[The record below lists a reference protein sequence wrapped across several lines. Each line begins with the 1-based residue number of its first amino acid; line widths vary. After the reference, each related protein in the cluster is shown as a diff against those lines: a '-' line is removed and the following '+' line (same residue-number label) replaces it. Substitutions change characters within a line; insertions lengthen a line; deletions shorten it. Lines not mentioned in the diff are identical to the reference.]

1 MFVICLIG
9 SNQAHRLQEQ
19 LDRGILGV
27 QFGSEQTNWWRLV
40 GDPSVT
46 QPDRMTSG
54 KNLRYTETLS
64 VGYLTLTSRAR
75 FDSKDTS
82 GRVNGSK
89 LRKRRNECDR
99 NSLAVTCS

>member
-1 MFVICLIG
+1 MIYLIG
-9 SNQAHRLQEQ
+9 SNQAHRLEEQ

-54 KNLRYTETLS
+54 KNLRYTLCG
-64 VGYLTLTSRAR
+64 VPYINFSRALR
-75 FDSKDTS
+75 FEGHLRSSKRIET
-82 GRVNGSK
+82 
-89 LRKRRNECDR
+89 
-99 NSLAVTCS
+99 A